1 MSLTKTAGTSTDF
14 RTLRPKQF
22 PRIAGMPV
30 NGGDSPVFAAT
41 AGTSAA
47 DQLGQRFRTT
57 GIELSAD
64 ELSELNIFGEF
75 LERHVRSSMT
85 WDVQCML
92 LWNEW
97 VRTFRRRKSGYPGL
111 IREQEFRTAITGRF
125 GVGITTDGWRGSVYS
140 GLRFVP

>member
-1 MSLTKTAGTSTDF
+1 MSLTKTAGTGTDF
-14 RTLRPKQF
+14 RTLRTGQF

-30 NGGDSPVFAAT
+30 NGGDSPAFAT
-41 AGTSAA
+41 AGPGAA
-47 DQLGQRFRTT
+47 DQLGRQFRMT

-64 ELSELNIFGEF
+64 ELDELNIFKEF
-75 LERHVRSSMT
+75 LEGHVQSSMT

-97 VRTFRRRKSGYPGL
+97 VRTFRRQKSGFPGL

-125 GVGITTDGWRGSVYS
+125 GVGITTDGWRGLVYS